1 MMIMTI
7 QPSQSFTDISN
18 IIDSSGSSSLQ
29 VGYFPRSG
37 FGLSAGLLRSIKQ
50 TRKKAYYFASL
61 LSLFSDD

>member
-1 MMIMTI
+1 MIMTI

-37 FGLSAGLLRSIKQ
+37 FISWPIAKQ
-50 TRKKAYYFASL
+50 TRKKTRKKAYYFASL